1 MLDRGFERPG
11 KACGQD
17 QGPGGT
23 LAIRIPGRSGL
34 YLMSHRIDTPALPAG
49 EEGTPIVLVVDD
61 DEQVRTALGGLV
73 RSAGYRAA
81 LYGDAMQLLAEPLP
95 EGVRCLVT
103 DVRLPMVSGLDL
115 QNELAKRG
123 ERVPILFITG
133 HGDIPMSVK
142 AMKAGA
148 VDFLAKPFREQ
159 DILESIASALAED
172 RQLKEREVELVSLRK
187 RFGTLTSR
195 EREVL
200 GLVASGLL
208 NKQVAGQLNLSEIT
222 VKLHRGR
229 AMRKMRARTLAQAVR
244 MMEALERGARQSQ
257 TPT

>member
-1 MLDRGFERPG
+1 M
-11 KACGQD
+11 
-17 QGPGGT
+17 
-23 LAIRIPGRSGL
+23 
-34 YLMSHRIDTPALPAG
+34 YHMSHRTDAPAPPAD
-49 EEGTPIVLVVDD
+49 EESGPIVLVVDD
-61 DEQVRTALGGLV
+61 DEQVRTALGGLA

-81 LYGDAMQLLAEPLP
+81 LFADAMELLAKPLP

-103 DVRLPMVSGLDL
+103 DVRLPIVSGLDL

-133 HGDIPMSVK
+133 HGDIPMSVR

-148 VDFLAKPFREQ
+148 IDFLAKPFREQ

-172 RQLKEREVELVSLRK
+172 RELKEREVELVSLRN
-187 RFGTLTSR
+187 RFEALTSR

-200 GLVASGLL
+200 ELVASGLL
-208 NKQVAGQLNLSEIT
+208 NKQVAGQLDLSEIT

-229 AMRKMRARTLAQAVR
+229 AMRKMRARTLAQVVR
-244 MMEALERGARQSQ
+244 MMEALERGARQAQ